1 MVQVGWPLP
10 ACVQCMHGLHVRA
23 FVCPVCVWRRGGVR
37 MQQQPRP
44 AHCREAAPGASP
56 PTTTFSSLDSHT
68 PHRST
73 HPTPPTSPPQDLRM
87 VKDYFMD
94 GVQVK
99 IWKGYV
105 EGERALHGGGGGGG
119 CSVCVCVHVHRVCG
133 GRDSSW
139 GVRGV
144 CGGVWHAAGARACG
158 PAASSTTRMSD
169 TLIWG
174 RSRARS
180 QALRSPVPPPPAP
193 RPQAWPPP
201 SWSPATATSGR
212 ARSTQTSGR
221 TGRGG
226 RAVEG
231 RRGASCLPLRQRRGL
246 CVIQQKCVSPL
257 PPPRLPPCLFPAP
270 RAHHNPSPSPVPSSP
285 PLPPGFT
292 TGAAAPWST
301 SSTMRTRAR
310 EWRART
316 RAMMTCVVVSYD
328 EFCVVVLGVGPPSG
342 SVRHVPTLLWFCCV
356 VCCVCYGPTT
366 LCPACGLLPTPL
378 PPPPLPAPP
387 RPLQPRH
394 RALPRLAE
402 RARGLA

>member
-1 MVQVGWPLP
+1 
-10 ACVQCMHGLHVRA
+10 
-23 FVCPVCVWRRGGVR
+23 
-37 MQQQPRP
+37 
-44 AHCREAAPGASP
+44 
-56 PTTTFSSLDSHT
+56 
-68 PHRST
+68 
-73 HPTPPTSPPQDLRM
+73 
-87 VKDYFMD
+87 
-94 GVQVK
+94 
-99 IWKGYV
+99 
-105 EGERALHGGGGGGG
+105 
-119 CSVCVCVHVHRVCG
+119 
-133 GRDSSW
+133 
-139 GVRGV
+139 
-144 CGGVWHAAGARACG
+144 
-158 PAASSTTRMSD
+158 MSD

-378 PPPPLPAPP
+378 PPPAPARPAPP
-387 RPLQPRH
+387 PAAPTSCTATTGRARPWPGLTTATPSAPSPSTTSTTAPTSSDRWAAMRPRGCAACLP
-394 RALPRLAE
+394 ALPCGRTAVLLDACLPACLPCGAAWLWRSRQRREGPAVATSGGEMPCSPPPLVFVTICQSFLALAQPSTPHLDPRLPAGHG
-402 RARGLA
+402 RRRCGHHRVAHVPRGDQWQPGGGAALW